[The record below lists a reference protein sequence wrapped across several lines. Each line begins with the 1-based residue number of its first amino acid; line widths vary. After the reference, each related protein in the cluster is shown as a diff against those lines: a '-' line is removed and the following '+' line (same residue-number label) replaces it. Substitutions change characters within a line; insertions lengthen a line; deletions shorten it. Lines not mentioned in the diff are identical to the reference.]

1 MKGNNRKMKFL
12 GVIPSR
18 YASTRLEGKPLKDIC
33 GHTMIEWVYKRT
45 KLSNL
50 DEVVVATDDERIYK
64 EVERFGGKAILTSKE
79 HENGTSRIAE
89 VCTKYED
96 YDVIVNVQGDEPLI
110 EPEMINSIINSFKE
124 DDTIS
129 MSTLKYKIDT
139 MEEIE
144 NPNYVKVITDKKG
157 YALYFSRS
165 VIPYPRKLDIQNY
178 YKHVG
183 IYGYK
188 RDFVVEYAKM
198 EPTPL
203 ELSESLEQLRA
214 LENGYRIKVME
225 TPYKIIG
232 VDTQE
237 ELEKVRE
244 YIKENGLKL
253 D

>member
-1 MKGNNRKMKFL
+1 MKFL

-50 DEVVVATDDERIYK
+50 DDVVVATDDERIFK
-64 EVERFGGKAILTSKE
+64 EVEKFGGKAILTRKD

-89 VCTKYED
+89 VCQHFD
-96 YDVIVNVQGDEPLI
+96 NYDVIVNVQGDEPLI

-124 DDTIS
+124 DSTIS

-144 NPNYVKVITDKKG
+144 NPNYVKVVTDKKG

-165 VIPYPRKLDIQNY
+165 VIPYPRNLEIKNY

-188 RDFVVEYAKM
+188 RDFVIEYAKM
-198 EPTPL
+198 ESTPL
-203 ELSESLEQLRA
+203 EKSESLEQLRA

-232 VDTQE
+232 VDTAE
-237 ELEKVRE
+237 ELEKVKK
-244 YIKENGLKL
+244 YIIENNLKL

>member
-1 MKGNNRKMKFL
+1 MKFL

-50 DEVVVATDDERIYK
+50 DEVVVATDDERIYE
-64 EVERFGGKAILTSKE
+64 EVEKFGGKAILTSKE

-198 EPTPL
+198 ESTPL

>member
-1 MKGNNRKMKFL
+1 MKFL

-110 EPEMINSIINSFKE
+110 ELEMINSIINSFKE

>member
-1 MKGNNRKMKFL
+1 MKFL

-198 EPTPL
+198 ESTPL

>member
-1 MKGNNRKMKFL
+1 MKFL

-244 YIKENGLKL
+244 YIKENGLTL

>member
-1 MKGNNRKMKFL
+1 MKGKNNKMKFL

-18 YASTRLEGKPLKDIC
+18 YGSTRLEGKPLKDIC
-33 GHTMIEWVYKRT
+33 RHTMIEWVYKRT

-50 DEVVVATDDERIYK
+50 DEVVVATDDERIYE

-110 EPEMINSIINSFKE
+110 EPDMINSIINSFKE

-129 MSTLKYKIDT
+129 MSTLKYKIDSI
-139 MEEIE
+139 EEIE
-144 NPNYVKVITDKKG
+144 NLNYVKVITDKKG

-214 LENGYRIKVME
+214 LENGYRIKVIE

>member
-1 MKGNNRKMKFL
+1 MKFL

-18 YASTRLEGKPLKDIC
+18 YGSTRLEGKPLKDIC

-64 EVERFGGKAILTSKE
+64 EVEKFGGKAILTRKD

-89 VCTKYED
+89 VCEKYSD

-110 EPEMINSIINSFKE
+110 EPDMINSIIESFKN
-124 DDTIS
+124 DSTIS
-129 MSTLKYKIDT
+129 MSTLKYKLDK
-139 MEEIE
+139 MEDIE

-188 RDFVVEYAKM
+188 REFVIEYAKM

-225 TPYKIIG
+225 TPYKILG

-244 YIKENGLKL
+244 YIKNNGLTL

>member
-1 MKGNNRKMKFL
+1 MKFL

-244 YIKENGLKL
+244 YIKENGIKIRLI
-253 D
+253 

>member
-1 MKGNNRKMKFL
+1 MKFL
-12 GVIPSR
+12 EEIQSR

>member
-1 MKGNNRKMKFL
+1 
-12 GVIPSR
+12 
-18 YASTRLEGKPLKDIC
+18 
-33 GHTMIEWVYKRT
+33 
-45 KLSNL
+45 
-50 DEVVVATDDERIYK
+50 
-64 EVERFGGKAILTSKE
+64 
-79 HENGTSRIAE
+79 
-89 VCTKYED
+89 
-96 YDVIVNVQGDEPLI
+96 
-110 EPEMINSIINSFKE
+110 MINSIINSFKE

-144 NPNYVKVITDKKG
+144 NSNYVKVITDKKG

>member
-1 MKGNNRKMKFL
+1 MKFL

-188 RDFVVEYAKM
+188 RDFVVEYTKM

>member
-1 MKGNNRKMKFL
+1 MKFL

-50 DEVVVATDDERIYK
+50 DEVVVATDDERIYE

-214 LENGYRIKVME
+214 LENGYRIKVIE

>member
-1 MKGNNRKMKFL
+1 MKFL

-64 EVERFGGKAILTSKE
+64 AVERFGGKAILTSKE

>member
-1 MKGNNRKMKFL
+1 MKFL

-198 EPTPL
+198 KPTPL

>member
-1 MKGNNRKMKFL
+1 MKFL

-50 DEVVVATDDERIYK
+50 DEVVVATDDERIYE
-64 EVERFGGKAILTSKE
+64 EVEKFGGKAILTSKE

-110 EPEMINSIINSFKE
+110 ESEMINSIINSFKE